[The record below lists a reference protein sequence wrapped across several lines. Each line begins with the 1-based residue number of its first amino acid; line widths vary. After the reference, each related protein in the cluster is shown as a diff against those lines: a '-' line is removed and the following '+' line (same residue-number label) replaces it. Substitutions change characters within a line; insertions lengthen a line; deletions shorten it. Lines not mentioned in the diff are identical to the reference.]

1 MSARLVKDR
10 IWPVVGYEPHKYQRL
25 VHRALARHKVVPA
38 GRRFGKSVMGGHEL
52 VPEILKTKLMADVLT
67 ERGHR
72 REFWIVGPE
81 YSDSEKEFRV
91 FWNDIQKLGIPLDRP
106 GSYYNPEA
114 GSMVIKAW
122 NGLFRCEAKS
132 AKYPSTLVGE
142 GLSGVILSE
151 AAKLKPSVWVKYI
164 RPTLADFQGWSL
176 HTSTPEGKNWYYDI
190 YKRGQDPND
199 KEWWSKRMPSWF
211 NPTVFRGGREDP
223 EILDLAKDMSPE
235 KFNQEIGASFT
246 EYVGRVFKNYDPE
259 IHLRALRYDPQLP
272 LYLAIDYGWTNP
284 FVCLFIQRN
293 VWDDVLVIGEYR
305 AVNRDINDIADDLL
319 AWRGGLASR
328 AQMMFPDPASPGD
341 TAILEK
347 KLRVR
352 ASGDTGGELKYRL
365 EYIRRALRVGP
376 DHAPIHEQK
385 PKLMIDHSCATPGP
399 DGASLDYEMQE
410 YRYPENTSDTRSP
423 KEEPLKKDDHAPEA
437 LGRFF
442 RGYYGPMERDN
453 VARGRARVT
462 QAKVG

>member
-1 MSARLVKDR
+1 MPVRIVKDSL
-10 IWPVVGYEPHKYQRL
+10 WPVIGYKPHKYQRL
-25 VHRALARHKVVPA
+25 IHRAPARHKVVPA
-38 GRRFGKSVMGGHEL
+38 GRRFGKSFLGGHEL
-52 VPEILKTKLMADVLT
+52 VPEILKTRLMADALK

-91 FWNDIQKLGIPLDRP
+91 FWNDVQKLGIPLDKP
-106 GSYYNPEA
+106 GSYYNA
-114 GSMVIKAW
+114 DSGHMVVLAW
-122 NGLFRCEAKS
+122 DGAFRCEAKS

-142 GLSGVILSE
+142 GLSGVILPE

-164 RPTLADFQGWSL
+164 RPTLADFHGWSL
-176 HTSTPEGKNWYYDI
+176 HTSTPEGKNWFYDV
-190 YKRGQDPND
+190 YKRGQNPED

-211 NPTVFRGGREDP
+211 NPFAFPGGRDDP
-223 EILDLAKDMSPE
+223 EIRDMEGDMSRE
-235 KFNQEIGASFT
+235 KFNQEIAASFT
-246 EYVGRVFKNYDPE
+246 EYVGRVFKSYDPE
-259 IHLRALRYDPQLP
+259 IHLRPIRYNPELP
-272 LYLAIDYGWTNP
+272 LYIALDYGWTNP
-284 FVCLFIQRN
+284 FVCLLIQRD
-293 VWDDVLVIGEYR
+293 VWDNIYVIGEYR
-305 AVNRDINDIADDLL
+305 AVNRDINDIAADLL
-319 AWRGGLASR
+319 VWRGGLATR
-328 AQMMFPDPASPGD
+328 AVTMYPDPASPGD

-347 KLRVR
+347 KLRVK

-365 EYIRRALRVGP
+365 EYIRQWLKVGP
-376 DHAPIHEQK
+376 EHAPFHEQK
-385 PKLMIDHSCATPGP
+385 PKLMFDHSCANAGD

-410 YRYPENTSDTRSP
+410 YRYPDNSSDTRSP

-442 RGYYGPMERDN
+442 RGFYGPMERDN